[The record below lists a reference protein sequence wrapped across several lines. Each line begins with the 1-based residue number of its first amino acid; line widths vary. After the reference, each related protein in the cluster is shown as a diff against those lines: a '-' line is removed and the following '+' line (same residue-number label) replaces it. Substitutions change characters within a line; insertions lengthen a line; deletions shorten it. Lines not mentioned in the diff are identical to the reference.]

1 MKKLTM
7 TASALLLV
15 FALTGISFAAD
26 FSGGWMMNGNSGT
39 FALHIVQEGNEITGE
54 MIPINGD
61 PEDAATITGDIQDGY
76 LINFTRAASPN
87 VPIPQIYEGA
97 LFLGQGSVCMAG
109 FFLHESVTTLGWFA
123 CRQ

>member
-26 FSGGWMMNGNSGT
+26 FSGGWLMNANSAT
-39 FALHIVQEGNEITGE
+39 FALHIEQVGTSITGE

-61 PEDAATITGDIQDGY
+61 PVDAATITGDIQDGY
-76 LINFTRAASPN
+76 LITFTRAASPN

-97 LFLGQGSVCMAG
+97 LFLEQGSVCMAG
-109 FFLHESVTTLGWFA
+109 LLLHENVTTLGWFA